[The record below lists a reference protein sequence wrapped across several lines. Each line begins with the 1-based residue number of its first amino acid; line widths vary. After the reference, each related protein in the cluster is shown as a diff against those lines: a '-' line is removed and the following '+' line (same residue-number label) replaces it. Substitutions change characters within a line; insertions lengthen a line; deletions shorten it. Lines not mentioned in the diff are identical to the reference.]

1 MQILKGSLTFY
12 RYLLGRFRISMVRFI
27 PAPIL
32 LLIITYDVCQDDRAH
47 NHKYERVGGIL
58 EQIYTFGPRTQVG
71 MHGP

>member
-1 MQILKGSLTFY
+1 
-12 RYLLGRFRISMVRFI
+12 MVRFI